1 MGCVDG
7 LLLWGFFLIVALEPR
22 LKVAWPELK
31 VKDKVKKKK
40 KEMIEWYLRVL

>member
-1 MGCVDG
+1 MYCCCGVF
-7 LLLWGFFLIVALEPR
+7 FFLIVALEPR

-40 KEMIEWYLRVL
+40 REKIEWYLRVL

>member
-1 MGCVDG
+1 MVDG

-31 VKDKVKKKK
+31 VKDKGKKK
-40 KEMIEWYLRVL
+40 KEKIEWYLRVL